1 MEDFAAQTNRYLFAT
16 PGRQPLMLVR
26 GQGCRVWDSEG
37 REYLDFV
44 SGLAVTNL
52 GHAHPAVT
60 AAIQEQ
66 AGLLLHTSSLYHIE
80 PQIELARLLVENSFA
95 DKVFFCNSGAE
106 ANETALKLAR
116 KYAKEHGQGGV
127 EVISCL
133 GSFHG
138 RTLATL
144 SATGQEKFHAGFH
157 PMVPGFRHVPYNN
170 LDAVR
175 AAMSSQT
182 CAVLVEPIQAEGGV
196 NLPAPGYLAG
206 LRQLCDERGVLLI
219 FDEVQTGLGRTGEL
233 FAYQAPQCGAEPH
246 VMTLAKALA
255 NGVPIGA
262 CLAIEPAA
270 AVMTP
275 STHAST
281 FGGNHLATRAGVAVL
296 RTMLEESFLPH
307 CRQMS
312 AYLMDGLRGIA
323 KRSPKVREVRGQGLL
338 VGMELD
344 REAAPA
350 VTFCRERGVLINATA
365 GTVLRFLPP
374 LIVTE
379 KEVDQVLAVVEPA
392 LKTF

>member
-1 MEDFAAQTNRYLFAT
+1 MEDFVEKARRYLFAT

-26 GQGCRVWDSEG
+26 GQGCRVWDSTG

-44 SGLAVTNL
+44 SGLATTNL

-66 AGLLLHTSSLYHIE
+66 AAKMLHTSCLYQIE

-116 KYAKEHGQGGV
+116 KYAKERGQGGF

-157 PMVPGFRHVPYNN
+157 PLVPGFRQVPFND
-170 LDAVR
+170 LPAMAR
-175 AAMSSQT
+175 AISPQT
-182 CAVLVEPIQAEGGV
+182 SAVLVEPIQAEGGV
-196 NLPAPGYLAG
+196 NLPGPDYLPG
-206 LRQLCDERGVLLI
+206 LRRLCDERGVLLI
-219 FDEVQTGLGRTGEL
+219 LDEVQTGMGRTGEL
-233 FAYQAPQCGAEPH
+233 FAYPGFGVEPH
-246 VMTLAKALA
+246 VMTLAKALG

-262 CLAIEPAA
+262 CLAVDAAA

-281 FGGNHLATRAGVAVL
+281 FGGNHLATRAGVAVIQTL
-296 RTMLEESFLPH
+296 LSSDALAN
-307 CRQMS
+307 CRRVG
-312 AYLMDGLRGIA
+312 AYLRERLQELARRFALIKEIRG
-323 KRSPKVREVRGQGLL
+323 KGLL
-338 VGMELD
+338 LGMELD
-344 REAAPA
+344 REGLK
-350 VTFCRERGVLINATA
+350 VVDFCREHGVLINCTT
-365 GTVLRFLPP
+365 GKVLRFLPP

-379 KEVDQVLAVVEPA
+379 KEVDQLLPVLEQG
-392 LKTF
+392 LRSL

>member
-1 MEDFAAQTNRYLFAT
+1 MEDFAAQTSRYLFAT

-26 GQGCRVWDSEG
+26 GQGCRVWDSAG

-66 AGLLLHTSSLYHIE
+66 AGQILHTSCLYHIE
-80 PQIELARLLVENSFA
+80 PQIELARLLTENSFA

-157 PMVPGFRHVPYNN
+157 PLVPGFRHVPFNN
-170 LDAVR
+170 LEAVR

-196 NLPAPGYLAG
+196 NLPGPDYLPG
-206 LRQLCDERGVLLI
+206 LRRLCDERGVLLI

-233 FAYQAPQCGAEPH
+233 FAYQTFQVEPH
-246 VMTLAKALA
+246 VMTLAKALG

-262 CLAIEPAA
+262 CLALEPAA

-296 RTMLEESFLPH
+296 QTLLEGSLLPH
-307 CRQMS
+307 CRKIG

-323 KRSPKVREVRGQGLL
+323 RRAPKVKEVRGKGLL
-338 VGMELD
+338 IGMELD

-350 VTFCRERGVLINATA
+350 VAYCRERGVLLNATA